1 MMGPAGI
8 DRYVSLVTEKEIP
21 TEAMR
26 AWFKCVSNKAPYG
39 VVSTFQSIDNS
50 NQPQTVRMVHR
61 ETKDAHYYMIP
72 ITRDLME
79 YEAQRIVDAWMAD
92 WPDDD
97 CDIEVTVV
105 PTKPFQQ
112 EDDTISVE
120 QQKYSDLAVSW
131 AKRQHEEWMD
141 AKVKEGWRYSI
152 TMDADE
158 RTHPLLRPWEDLPDQ
173 YRKVDL
179 TQPQKFVDLMTDQGY
194 AVVPKADLEAV
205 QRVLRGL

>member
-1 MMGPAGI
+1 MTGPVGI

-21 TEAMR
+21 SEAMKE
-26 AWFKCVSNKAPYG
+26 WFKCVTNKSPYG
-39 VVSTFQSIDNS
+39 VVSTFQSIDNN

-79 YEAQRIVDAWMAD
+79 YEAQRIVDAWTEK
-92 WPDDD
+92 WPDEDF
-97 CDIEVTVV
+97 DIEVTVV
-105 PTKPFQQ
+105 PTKPFQK
-112 EDDTISVE
+112 DDETITVE
-120 QQKYSDLAVSW
+120 QQKYADLAVAW

-179 TQPQKFVDLMTDQGY
+179 TQPQKLVDLMSDQGY
-194 AVVPKADLEAV
+194 AVVSKADLEAV